1 QLEQRQ
7 NECASLRRALADE
20 SASRAAAEQRA
31 AQLESAAAA
40 EAPAAAADAAA
51 EIDRRLRD
59 WLAEGGDS
67 AAEGDGDVRDEAA
80 TAPSS
85 AFGNDSLGQA
95 LNRLRRAV
103 RNSAMRTA
111 AATPVTPVTPLI
123 AGVRPAAGVFSGQI
137 HFDHADAHT
146 CIGPV
151 FQRLLAESEDTDVL
165 SALPSSASAAANA
178 ASFDVYERRRFD
190 RRGRDGASGDEEGP
204 DDSGQG
210 DSLLNLA
217 GESPLRVRQPR
228 LSSAEQLRFAGELSD
243 EDIDT
248 DLTGQAPN
256 WQSQRLPW
264 QQEAYPEKQQ
274 RSSEDL
280 RPVRRA
286 ASGATAA
293 RQPEANAKQRGKLLK
308 KQQRPSEQIRLP
320 TEAELILRQR
330 QRQIQQRQARHP
342 DMLAVRQSR
351 GGDDHQL
358 DEAGDSAAA
367 DAQYEDDFDENAEDV
382 YEAADSAA
390 ASAGR
395 GGGHRRQQQRVSII
409 TQTRPVNPWSSDYDD
424 DDDDKDSQ
432 AEQDS
437 RRRQQAPPLASSSFS
452 KSAPMPRRPTSLPP
466 PGPSASAGRS
476 ARHSQQQQQQQ

>member
-1 QLEQRQ
+1 LH
-7 NECASLRRALADE
+7 ATFKTLLV
-20 SASRAAAEQRA
+20 
-31 AQLESAAAA
+31 
-40 EAPAAAADAAA
+40 
-51 EIDRRLRD
+51 RL
-59 WLAEGGDS
+59 LQA
-67 AAEGDGDVRDEAA
+67 
-80 TAPSS
+80 APSS

-111 AATPVTPVTPLI
+111 ATTPVTPVTPLT
-123 AGVRPAAGVFSGQI
+123 AG
-137 HFDHADAHT
+137 
-146 CIGPV
+146 
-151 FQRLLAESEDTDVL
+151 RLLAESEDTDVL

-190 RRGRDGASGDEEGP
+190 RGGRDGASGDEEGP

-228 LSSAEQLRFAGELSD
+228 LSSAEQLQFAGELSD

-264 QQEAYPEKQQ
+264 QQEAYPEEQQ
-274 RSSEDL
+274 WSSKDL

-286 ASGATAA
+286 ASQATAA
-293 RQPEANAKQRGKLLK
+293 RRPEANAKQRGKLLK

-358 DEAGDSAAA
+358 DEAEDSAAA

-382 YEAADSAA
+382 YEVADAAA

-395 GGGHRRQQQRVSII
+395 SGGHRRHQQRVSII
-409 TQTRPVNPWSSDYDD
+409 TQTRPVNPWSSDDDD

-466 PGPSASAGRS
+466 PGPSARAGRS
-476 ARHSQQQQQQQ
+476 ARHSQQQQHRQPRPPKRSLYEPMSSGEEGVFDGINRQLTSFKKSLSDDLRNSRRLEAANARIQQLETDLRRRDLQ